1 MSWLEFTGG
10 SMQFRVLS
18 GAAFA
23 FAAAAT
29 IWGCGGSSSSS
40 TPTNPT
46 PTPTPSANTVT
57 VTIVGSSGNQ
67 AYQPNP
73 VQVNMGD
80 TVAFKNADHTLHHV
94 VMDDGSAD
102 LGNISPG
109 STASMTLKTSGGNY
123 HCTIHTSMVG
133 SINGKDAPVP
143 CQGQYCP

>member
-1 MSWLEFTGG
+1 
-10 SMQFRVLS
+10 MQLRVIS

-23 FAAAAT
+23 LAAAVAIT
-29 IWGCGGSSSSS
+29 GCGGSSSGGSS

-73 VQVNMGD
+73 VQVNTGD
-80 TVAFKNADHTLHHV
+80 SVAFKNADRTLHHI

-102 LGNISPG
+102 LGNIAPG

-133 SINGKDAPVP
+133 SINGKEAPEP

>member
-1 MSWLEFTGG
+1 
-10 SMQFRVLS
+10 MQFRVIG

-23 FAAAAT
+23 LAAAVVIT
-29 IWGCGGSSSSS
+29 GCGGSSSGGSS

-73 VQVNMGD
+73 VQVNTGD
-80 TVAFKNADHTLHHV
+80 SVAFKNADATLHHI

-102 LGNISPG
+102 LGNIAPG

-133 SINGKDAPVP
+133 SINGKEAPEP